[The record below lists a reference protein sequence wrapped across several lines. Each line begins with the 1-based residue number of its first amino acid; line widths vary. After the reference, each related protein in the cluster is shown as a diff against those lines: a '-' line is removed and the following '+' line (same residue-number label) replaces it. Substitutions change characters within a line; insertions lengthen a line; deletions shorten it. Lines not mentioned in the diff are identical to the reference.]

1 LVKQAECSD
10 EYIGIKDLLNEK
22 EYNNINNKIETLNKC
37 LDFVSVEMV
46 IHRKK
51 YITQEMIQLL
61 LYEKVSKDKLKDT
74 ELNTDYYG
82 RDGRS
87 PLRMDLNLI
96 ISEIAELLILFQN
109 TSFDINPDSVHN
121 TRTTRSNYNTD
132 FIYKNCYIEVQSSF
146 KEISKILMKEAKYN
160 GILKLYNNDEPI
172 YILQQ
177 KINKDG
183 STLYKIVDIRKIIK
197 GKTVCRFSMKPEF
210 EIDNEGEWLPLNE
223 LKIGA

>member
-1 LVKQAECSD
+1 
-10 EYIGIKDLLNEK
+10 
-22 EYNNINNKIETLNKC
+22 
-37 LDFVSVEMV
+37 MV
-46 IHRKK
+46 IYRKK
-51 YITQEMIQLL
+51 HITQDMIHLL
-61 LYEKVSKDKLKDT
+61 LYESISKSKLKET

-96 ISEIAELLILFQN
+96 ISEIAELIILFKN
-109 TSFDINPDSVHN
+109 INFNINPDSVHN

-132 FIYKNCYIEVQSSF
+132 FTYKDCYIEVQSSF
-146 KEISKILMKEAKYN
+146 KDISKILMKEAKYN
-160 GILKLYNNDEPI
+160 GILKLYDKNQPI

-197 GKTVCRFSMKPEF
+197 GKTVCRYSMKPEF
-210 EIDNEGEWLPLNE
+210 EIDNIGEWLPLNE